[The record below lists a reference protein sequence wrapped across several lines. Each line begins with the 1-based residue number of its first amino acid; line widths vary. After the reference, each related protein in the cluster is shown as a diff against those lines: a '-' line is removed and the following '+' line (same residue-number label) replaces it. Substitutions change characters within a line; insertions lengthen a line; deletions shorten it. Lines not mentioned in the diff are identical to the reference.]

1 MLSNRIQKVKPSATI
16 TISAKA
22 MELRAN
28 GIDVISLSAG
38 EPDFDTPE
46 HIKKAAIEAINKG
59 QTKYT
64 QVDGTPELKDA
75 IINKFSRD
83 NNLHY
88 QRENI
93 IVSTGAKQTLFN
105 LFQSVLGSDDEVV
118 IISPYWVSYPDMVIL
133 ADANPVIMKTHQ
145 EDNFDIDMDSFRAAL
160 TDKTKLLILNSP
172 SNPTGI
178 TYTKAQYESMG
189 KILSDYPN
197 VLIATDDMYEHIYWG
212 NEPFTSFAE
221 VCPNLFD
228 RTITINGVSKAYAM
242 TGWRIGYCGA
252 PKSIVKAM
260 KKVQGQSTSNPSSI
274 SQVAAIAALNGPHD
288 AVNMMVGEYKK
299 RHDYLCDA
307 LNKINGFNTSPGT
320 GAFYLFPEVSS
331 VIESKGFADD
341 IEFSSFLIDQANVA
355 VIPGSAF
362 GAEGCIRISYA
373 TSMELLKESIARI
386 KSSLE

>member
-118 IISPYWVSYPDMVIL
+118 IISPYWVSYPDMVLL
-133 ADANPVIMKTHQ
+133 ADANPVIVKTHQ
-145 EDNFDIDMDSFRAAL
+145 EDNFEIDMDSFRAAL